1 MTMELAVDIMRN
13 LLQTGLILSIPILGT
28 ALVVGLVVSFVQSIT
43 SLQEQTLTFV
53 PKLVC
58 VSLAIVISANFIL
71 KTMTEFCI
79 SMFNLLY
86 YSLETWNTLIK
97 GINMNEECIGKH
109 LFFFLTKLNLTL
121 FYTHSAIWHDLGY
134 EAFKYEFWTFL
145 YKFCTS
151 STGIGNY

>member
-1 MTMELAVDIMRN
+1 MELAVDIMRN

-28 ALVVGLVVSFVQSIT
+28 ALVVGLAVSFIQSIT

-79 SMFNLLY
+79 SMFNLMP
-86 YSLETWNTLIK
+86 T
-97 GINMNEECIGKH
+97 M
-109 LFFFLTKLNLTL
+109 
-121 FYTHSAIWHDLGY
+121 AQ
-134 EAFKYEFWTFL
+134 
-145 YKFCTS
+145 
-151 STGIGNY
+151 

>member
-28 ALVVGLVVSFVQSIT
+28 ALVIGLAVSFIQSIT

-58 VSLAIVISANFIL
+58 VSLAIGLSANFIL

-79 SMFNLLY
+79 SMFNLMP
-86 YSLETWNTLIK
+86 T
-97 GINMNEECIGKH
+97 M
-109 LFFFLTKLNLTL
+109 
-121 FYTHSAIWHDLGY
+121 AQ
-134 EAFKYEFWTFL
+134 
-145 YKFCTS
+145 
-151 STGIGNY
+151 